1 MGISGGPD
9 LVQDGLILCLDASDK
24 NSYPGSGTTWYDISG
39 TGNNATLVNGVVF
52 SSTNG
57 GIFDFDGVDDYAYVS
72 DNSTLD
78 LAGDKSQCIWL
89 YMDQSYSGTGILGK
103 ANSSVFGMAL
113 TYGWGNGGSTGFQN
127 IAWNSANDPSL
138 SPSGTDI
145 NNWYYIAGVQ
155 SSSTRYIYAIGSNG
169 IRTANYS
176 GATHTWN
183 NTLDF
188 TIGQIAGY
196 YANIKAGSVHVYN
209 RAITQQEILQNYIA
223 QKSRFG
229 L

>member
-9 LVQDGLILCLDASDK
+9 LIQDGLVLCLDASDK

-39 TGNNATLVNGVVF
+39 TGNNATLANGVVF
-52 SSTNG
+52 SSING
-57 GIFDFDGVDDYAYVS
+57 GIFDFDGIDDYAYVN

-103 ANSSVFGMAL
+103 SNSSVYGMAIS
-113 TYGWGNGGSTGFQN
+113 YGWSSGGFEN
-127 IAWNSANDPSL
+127 IAWNSTNNPQL
-138 SPSGTDI
+138 SPAGSDI
-145 NNWYYIAGVQ
+145 NNWYYISGVQ
-155 SSSTRYIYAIGSNG
+155 NGSTRYIYAIGSNG
-169 IRTANYS
+169 IRVVSYS
-176 GATHTWN
+176 GGTHTWN
-183 NTLDF
+183 NALNF
-188 TIGQIAGY
+188 TIGQVEGY
-196 YANIKAGSVHVYN
+196 YTNMKAGSVHVYN
-209 RAITQQEILQNYIA
+209 RAITQQEILQNYNA